1 MSSGNDCPP
10 ERAGDESEP
19 LNLQEV
25 SELLSAVCTRVCT
38 SEPKTVHAELLES
51 LAAALSGTLPADD
64 CRRLA
69 ELLTR
74 TPSEGNPERAAQLRA
89 KG

>member
-51 LAAALSGTLPADD
+51 LAAALSGSLSDD
-64 CRRLA
+64 ECRRLA
-69 ELLTR
+69 ALLTSDK
-74 TPSEGNPERAAQLRA
+74 SEGNDSL
-89 KG
+89 